1 MRKFMAAFVAFAF
14 ALVLAGPVFAA
25 TETITGKIIDQSCYK
40 ADNSNTGVDH
50 KMKSGDVANC
60 GIDCAKK
67 GRPLALLT
75 TDGKIYTI
83 AGALAAENNAKLV
96 AHVSHTVAITGDV
109 VTKDATMT
117 ITADALKMIR
127 K

>member
-1 MRKFMAAFVAFAF
+1 
-14 ALVLAGPVFAA
+14 
-25 TETITGKIIDQSCYK
+25 
-40 ADNSNTGVDH
+40 
-50 KMKSGDVANC
+50 
-60 GIDCAKK
+60 
-67 GRPLALLT
+67 LALLT

-117 ITADALKMIR
+117 ITADALKMIS